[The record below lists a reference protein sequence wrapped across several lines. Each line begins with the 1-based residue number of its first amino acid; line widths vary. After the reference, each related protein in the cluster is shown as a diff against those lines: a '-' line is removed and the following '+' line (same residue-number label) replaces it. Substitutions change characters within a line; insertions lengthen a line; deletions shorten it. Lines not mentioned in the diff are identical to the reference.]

1 MGEAAVPAG
10 RIASHALVAGRLV
23 SARVRSGWQYRTSFV
38 MFLISQTF
46 VMTLDLVV
54 IAAIFGQV
62 DSLAGW
68 SGVEVAVLYGISGVA
83 FGFADMTVS
92 QVENVA
98 VHLRAGTFDHF
109 LLRPVSPL
117 LNLLASEFELR
128 RVGRVIQPVIVLTAA
143 LALAEIEWTPGH
155 ILLVPVTLVSA
166 FVVFGAVWVATSSV
180 AFWTV
185 EGRELGNAFT
195 YGGGLATSYPFDVL
209 GDWLRRLFT
218 FVFPLAF
225 VAYVPASAL
234 LDKPTPA
241 GLPDA
246 IVWATPLVAVLAAG
260 VAALTWRTALRHHQS
275 TGS

>member
-1 MGEAAVPAG
+1 MAEVAASVA
-10 RIASHALVAGRLV
+10 AHATVARRLVA
-23 SARVRSGWQYRTSFV
+23 ARIRSGWQYRTSFF
-38 MFLISQTF
+38 MFLASQTL
-46 VMTLDLVV
+46 VMTLDLAV

-68 SGVEVAVLYGISGVA
+68 SGVEVAVLYGLSGVA
-83 FGFADMTVS
+83 FGFADMAIS
-92 QVENVA
+92 QVENVSL
-98 VHLRAGTFDHF
+98 HLKAGTFDHL

-128 RVGRVIQPVIVLTAA
+128 RVGRVIQPVIVLTVA
-143 LALAEIEWTPGH
+143 LALADVAWTPGKV
-155 ILLVPVTLVSA
+155 LLVPVTLISA

-225 VAYVPASAL
+225 VAYVPATAL
-234 LDKPTPA
+234 LDKPAPV
-241 GLPDA
+241 GLPDGIA
-246 IVWATPLVAVLAAG
+246 WATPLVAVLAAA
-260 VAALTWRTALRHHQS
+260 VAGAIWRTALRHHTS